1 MKDKEEQLLFTET
14 EAQEMLSIGRT
25 TLRKYRE
32 TKELVP
38 IKLGKSVR
46 YRKQDIENFIAMQ
59 YESLGK

>member
-14 EAQEMLSIGRT
+14 EAQEMLSIGLT